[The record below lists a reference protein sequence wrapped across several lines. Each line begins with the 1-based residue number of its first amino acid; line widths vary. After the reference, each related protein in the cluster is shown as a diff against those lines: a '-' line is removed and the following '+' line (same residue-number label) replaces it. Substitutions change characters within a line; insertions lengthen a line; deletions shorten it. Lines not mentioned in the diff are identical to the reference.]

1 MLSDPKSARVQ
12 TAKPVT
18 LNTQNEAAPRS
29 ARTHCQSE
37 FSYKYE
43 YPEDLPEVV
52 PRPDASREHRN
63 DTQSSGDESSES
75 EEEDCP
81 DFFSIQEFLQG
92 SSQTARFKEG
102 RVQIEGGSIFAR
114 RDYKHNDDLVEEL
127 LEAGKADERSLTE
140 RINQRKSDLQA
151 I

>member
-29 ARTHCQSE
+29 ARTHCKSE

-43 YPEDLPEVV
+43 YPEDLPEAV
-52 PRPDASREHRN
+52 PRPVAPREHQN

-75 EEEDCP
+75 VEEDCP
-81 DFFSIQEFLQG
+81 DFFSIQEFLQS

-102 RVQIEGGSIFAR
+102 RV
-114 RDYKHNDDLVEEL
+114 
-127 LEAGKADERSLTE
+127 
-140 RINQRKSDLQA
+140 
-151 I
+151 